1 MVRHCFNTQPPEGG
15 CYIGCSPDGLV
26 GVSTHSHPKVA
37 GLNSFWLR
45 IETAFQHTAT
55 RRWLWS
61 MARRWRS
68 ALWFQHTATRRW
80 LAHAALAV
88 KAQTGFQHTAT
99 RRWLLRPLGRGGAFG
114 GFNTQPPEGG
124 CSQTA
129 RFGFELAVSTHSHP
143 KVAAGF
149 PSSCAR
155 RRRFQHTATRRWL
168 LDSFSRYRRRGVS
181 THSHPKMA
189 ALIEGKSR
197 AVSRFQHT
205 ATRRWLSMRW
215 SNMSRM
221 LCFNTQPPEGGCAIT
236 RISRCQS
243 GFQHTATRRWLL
255 DTG

>member
-1 MVRHCFNTQPPEGG
+1 
-15 CYIGCSPDGLV
+15 
-26 GVSTHSHPKVA
+26 
-37 GLNSFWLR
+37 
-45 IETAFQHTAT
+45 
-55 RRWLWS
+55 

-181 THSHPKMA
+181 THSHPKVA
-189 ALIEGKSR
+189 ASTSCRPGCLALFQHTATRRWLLKPSASKPTNRSFNTQPPEGGWPCVWRITPSAK
-197 AVSRFQHT
+197 FQHT
-205 ATRRWLSMRW
+205 ATRRWLSVRLPGA
-215 SNMSRM
+215 RR
-221 LCFNTQPPEGGCAIT
+221 LPGFNTQPPEGGCGAAV
-236 RISRCQS
+236 S
-243 GFQHTATRRWLL
+243 GVGGRAVSTHSHPKVAV
-255 DTG
+255 GH